1 MQCWLQ
7 MWHMDWMKPRTKTL
21 ALSSPLRLKEKKPT
35 PWGEPSR
42 HLQGWKGKLKTLLGS
57 GSRSPGAWPLP
68 LFRVPAKLQ
77 SWMDHD
83 LRGWGS
89 STAPLHSILSLGRE
103 PGAVLLIN
111 KGLVPVGNHAMAW
124 PPSAR
129 FVCLLFY
136 LDSKAPQRMGPPGQ
150 KGPWTRVW
158 LSFQG
163 SSGVSPRGGFE
174 SILNVIGKCLVLLP
188 FKGRG
193 HWG

>member
-1 MQCWLQ
+1 MR
-7 MWHMDWMKPRTKTL
+7 RTIQTSSRMEGKTQDTSWKWIPQPWCL
-21 ALSSPLRLKEKKPT
+21 ALTSVSSPSQT
-35 PWGEPSR
+35 PVLDGPWSKGLGFITCSSSQHNEP
-42 HLQGWKGKLKTLLGS
+42 GKGT
-57 GSRSPGAWPLP
+57 
-68 LFRVPAKLQ
+68 
-77 SWMDHD
+77 
-83 LRGWGS
+83 WGS
-89 STAPLHSILSLGRE
+89 SPDQQ
-103 PGAVLLIN
+103 
-111 KGLVPVGNHAMAW
+111 GLVPVGNHAMAW

-136 LDSKAPQRMGPPGQ
+136 LDSKAPQRMGPPDQ

-163 SSGVSPRGGFE
+163 SSGVNPRGGFE